1 MTVILKR
8 LLPTVFLLAVLLT
21 GTVLAEASP
30 EITDARATAVYWTQ
44 RNPQG
49 DTVLLTPSQVEAT
62 NESLR
67 RRNDTLT
74 DLSAMPESVSGA
86 EVQERIE
93 KVQAIGDFD
102 TASQPDLYKNGS
114 ALTAYSY
121 SFARKNCNIAALP
134 ETVTV
139 RYGVVTRRANL
150 RLLPEAVGWFESAG
164 DVHYDTLQATTLD
177 PAEPVAVLGDSYD
190 KKFAFVR
197 TRFYDGWLAKSDFAE
212 TDRTTWE
219 GFVHPADFAVVTA
232 NKTTIANGA
241 GESLLFQMGAKIPLA
256 AGANGAKMLLMPV
269 SDNGTL
275 KIVKRP
281 AVFDDTLHEGF
292 LPCTENNFVRQ
303 GFRFLGDEYG
313 WGGLD
318 DSVDCSSFVG
328 DIYRSMGIELPRDA
342 DQQAKSMPKVVDLSG
357 MGEADRLAALEA
369 CVPGTLLAN
378 NTHVMMYLG
387 QDDDGTPIV
396 LQSMSSWF
404 SFGSDYG
411 KHYLRKVIAST
422 ATFLNFSGV
431 PYINGVR
438 YLGSLR

>member
-150 RLLPEAVGWFESAG
+150 RLLPETAGWFESAG
-164 DVHYDTLQATTLD
+164 DVHYDTLQATALD

-241 GESLLFQMGAKIPLA
+241 EESLLFQMGAKIPLT
-256 AGANGAKMLLMPV
+256 AGANGAKVLLLPV
-269 SDNGTL
+269 SDNGAL

-281 AVFDDTLHEGF
+281 TAFDDTLHEGF

-328 DIYRSMGIELPRDA
+328 DVYRSMGIELPRDA

-431 PYINGVR
+431 PYINGVH